1 MIDLVSLNRAAR
13 PWTQNP
19 IDRPII
25 VPLLRQRP
33 LHVRCHIPWRSL
45 AVAEDR
51 AVVNI
56 VAVIGIIP
64 IGGIPPPAIPIPVTA
79 TVTDEAVIAVPP
91 PIAVVTLPPIP
102 ALRRT
107 IRPLISGAFVM
118 FPRLFV
124 PLRIVV
130 GDNVVLFGFL
140 GALDVLLVV
149 IGVRCDV
156 RLSLLGLVIAVGY
169 LLIAAWLRGDM
180 LLTRL
185 RAGRL
190 RANMRLSRLR
200 ADAPIACLRP
210 AFLRRGCRLG
220 RGLRLFLF
228 LLFLLIVGLRG
239 LDRGQAYQ

>member
-1 MIDLVSLNRAAR
+1 MIYLIPLNRAAS
-13 PWTQNP
+13 PWTQDA

-25 VPLLRQRP
+25 VPLLCQGS
-33 LHVRCHIPWRSL
+33 LHLRGHVAGRS
-45 AVAEDR
+45 VAITEDR

-56 VAVIGIIP
+56 VAVIGIISV
-64 IGGIPPPAIPIPVTA
+64 GGIPPAAIPIPVTA

-91 PIAVVTLPPIP
+91 PTAVVTLPPIP

-118 FPRLFV
+118 FPRIFV

-149 IGVRCDV
+149 IGVRGDV
-156 RLSLLGLVIAVGY
+156 RLSLLVLVIAVGY

-185 RAGRL
+185 RADMRLTRL
-190 RANMRLSRLR
+190 RANLWLSSCLR
-200 ADAPIACLRP
+200 ADAPIACLPP
-210 AFLRRGCRLG
+210 AARLCRRRLG
-220 RGLRLFLF
+220 GLRFFL

-239 LDRGQAYQ
+239 LDRC